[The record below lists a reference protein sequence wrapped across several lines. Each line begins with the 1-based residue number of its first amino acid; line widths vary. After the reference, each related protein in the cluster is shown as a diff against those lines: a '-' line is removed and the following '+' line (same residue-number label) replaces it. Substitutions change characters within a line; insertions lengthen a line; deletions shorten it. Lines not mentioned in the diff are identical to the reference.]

1 MSLTPYNLRCFSAT
15 DVWDLHALPLTAMVK
30 PDFTCSPSHECAST
44 GNAQS
49 WGAGI
54 NTIIFYAPQLFL
66 SLGVRTFSPAP
77 FPRPSQLA
85 LIPLICMALPGCWS
99 SAMLRFTS
107 CDALSCGGLQGS
119 QQNAL
124 IATVIVGLCNHF
136 STYISFWLA
145 DHYGRRFLFI
155 E

>member
-1 MSLTPYNLRCFSAT
+1 MPLTLYNGRCCSAT
-15 DVWDLHALPLTAMVK
+15 DVCDLHSLPLTAVLK
-30 PDFTCSPSHECAST
+30 PDFECSPSHECASSDDF
-44 GNAQS
+44 GC

-66 SLGVRTFSPAP
+66 SLGVRTFFLCTP
-77 FPRPSQLA
+77 
-85 LIPLICMALPGCWS
+85 S
-99 SAMLRFTS
+99 SAQQIMLAPTDLHKIAKVLEQYNADLTA
-107 CDALSCGGLQGS
+107 CDTLSCGGLQGS

-145 DHYGRRFLFI
+145 DHFGRRFLFL